1 MNKPTK
7 DEILARIVLLIA
19 SFIWGTTFVVISS
32 TNDFFRP
39 AFLVFMRCAIAVF
52 ILCLVFIKRIKKLTR
67 NYFRTASMLAGFMTG
82 GYLLQGIAMTDAG
95 CPPGRCGFLVA
106 TYCVI
111 TPFISWIIEKR
122 QPHRYNIVAA
132 VICMAGI
139 VCLSLPDLLNENAV
153 AVNIGDLLALSGSV
167 TFSIYLVYVARYM
180 KNLDPIL
187 FTITNLFFAALYAGL
202 YTLFFEDNSRIIWN
216 TQSITAVAYLGVVCM
231 ALTNLLQAIGQRNA
245 PASTAA
251 LIFSLES
258 VFGIIFAIAVWHE
271 NVTPLLLIG
280 CSLIFIAILISET
293 KLSFLKSRLSRAVFK
308 KFFS

>member
-7 DEILARIVLLIA
+7 DEIIARIVLLTA

-39 AFLVFMRCAIAVF
+39 AFLVFMRCIIAVF
-52 ILCLVFIKRIKKLTR
+52 ILSLIFIKRLKNLTR
-67 NYFRTASMLAGFMTG
+67 TYFRTASMLAVFMTG
-82 GYLLQGIAMTDAG
+82 GYLFQGVAMTDAG
-95 CPPGRCGFLVA
+95 CPPGRCGFLIA

-111 TPFISWIIEKR
+111 TPFISWFIEKR
-122 QPHRYNIVAA
+122 QPNRYNIVAA

-139 VCLSLPDLLNENAV
+139 LCISLPDLMNENAV
-153 AVNIGDLLALSGSV
+153 AINLGDLLALSGSV

-180 KNLDPIL
+180 KSLDPIL

-202 YTLFFEDNSRIIWN
+202 YTLFFEDNSRTIWN
-216 TQSITAVAYLGVVCM
+216 MQSITSVAYLGVVCM

-258 VFGIIFAIAVWHE
+258 VFGIIFAVAVWHE
-271 NVTPLLLIG
+271 NVTPLLLAG
-280 CSLIFIAILISET
+280 CTLIFIAILISET
-293 KLSFLKSRLSRAVFK
+293 KLSFLKSRLSRTVFK